1 VQLHATIRI
10 TPQYP
15 VRPPRFALTLTGAD
29 VDTEPLGEVQAMLQT
44 FETEVNVHWDE
55 LVYDARSRLYV
66 LALQLRRLQMMFDM
80 YVQVQQST
88 DSKGAMIGKLFERG
102 RRGRARAVPT
112 VYRTDQRLFTHR
124 TSQG

>member
-1 VQLHATIRI
+1 MQLQATISI

-15 VRPPRFALTLTGAD
+15 ARPPLFTLALNGPD
-29 VDTEPLGEVQAMLQT
+29 VDAEPELKAMLQT
-44 FETEVNVHWDE
+44 FETEVNVHCHE
-55 LVYDARSRLYV
+55 LVYDAKSRMHL

-102 RRGRARAVPT
+102 RRGRARTVPT
-112 VYRTDQRLFTHR
+112 VYRSDQRLFTHR
-124 TSQG
+124 TSSC